1 MTEVIR
7 IQSLQQIEDHLD
19 GVKAVIFDMDDTLYG
34 EKQYVKSGY
43 SQVARVLGDRVAHA
57 QQKLWQFFTEGKS
70 AIDQLLLSENI
81 YSEELKNACVAAYRN
96 QMPQIALYDGV
107 AELLETLKQQGYR
120 LGMITDGRPEGQ
132 RAKIQALGLSRY
144 MEHII
149 ITDELGGVAY
159 RKPNPLA
166 FRMMAEHFGLEYAQ
180 MVYIGDNPRKD
191 FIACEELGMR
201 AVYFVNRD
209 GLYSKE

>member
-7 IQSLQQIEDHLD
+7 IQSLQQIVDHLD

-43 SQVARVLGDRVAHA
+43 SEVARVLGDRVTHA
-57 QQKLWQFFTEGKS
+57 QQKLWQFFTEGKN

-132 RAKIQALGLSRY
+132 RAKIQALELSRY

-209 GLYSKE
+209 GLYSNE